1 MELKIN
7 YQYTYFIYPYA
18 IKQTKYKK
26 YITNMLK
33 NKRYKLELFDSFKD
47 IDLYNYFLPSVRNSM
62 FQDFTFTKEK
72 INAFNKLSNSN
83 KYRELLNQNCITFEY
98 NLEEVMQGKI
108 QEKDGIFFKIL
119 KIEIVCLK
127 NGICFLLFK
136 THIEETDKFSDLLNF
151 NYKFGNINLENKS
164 LKKLEQIKIQTDAF
178 SNIKKISEIITDI
191 TGKRVNSR
199 NIDINDDMFLT
210 YSYVCIDSENWN
222 KDTDFENI
230 KNEFIKFSNVL
241 PSNTNVN
248 VDYDKLTMITN
259 SSFMRLRI
267 NNKGI
272 FLICSSTDQNNYTK
286 IPSIY
291 ERQYLYTYLISLG
304 QRYYLKKLSKEFNN
318 KKQNKKTLN
327 KFINFTKDIW
337 INEVTTE
344 GLGQKIYKR
353 CKEKMNLE
361 ELYYEVKVKYDTFYK
376 NLKIEKNEKQNK
388 VIIIMLIVAILLG
401 ISNLASWMFF
411 K

>member
-191 TGKRVNSR
+191 TVKRVNSR

-267 NNKGI
+267 NNKGS

>member
-230 KNEFIKFSNVL
+230 KNEFIKLSNVL

-267 NNKGI
+267 NNKGS
-272 FLICSSTDQNNYTK
+272 FLICS
-286 IPSIY
+286 
-291 ERQYLYTYLISLG
+291 
-304 QRYYLKKLSKEFNN
+304 
-318 KKQNKKTLN
+318 
-327 KFINFTKDIW
+327 
-337 INEVTTE
+337 
-344 GLGQKIYKR
+344 
-353 CKEKMNLE
+353 
-361 ELYYEVKVKYDTFYK
+361 
-376 NLKIEKNEKQNK
+376 
-388 VIIIMLIVAILLG
+388 
-401 ISNLASWMFF
+401 
-411 K
+411 

>member
-18 IKQTKYKK
+18 IKQEKYKK
-26 YITNMLK
+26 YIINMLK
-33 NKRYKLELFDSFKD
+33 SKRYTLKFFDSFKD
-47 IDLYNYFLPSVRNSM
+47 IDLYNYFVPSVRNAM

-72 INAFNKLSNSN
+72 VNAFNKLSNSN

-191 TGKRVNSR
+191 TGKRINSR

-230 KNEFIKFSNVL
+230 KNEFIKLSNVL

-267 NNKGI
+267 NNKGS

-286 IPSIY
+286 IPNIY
-291 ERQYLYTYLISLG
+291 ERQYLYTYLIALG

-361 ELYYEVKVKYDTFYK
+361 ELYYEVKIKYDTFYK

-388 VIIIMLIVAILLG
+388 IIIIMLIVALLLG
-401 ISNLASWMFF
+401 LSNLASWMFF

>member
-230 KNEFIKFSNVL
+230 KNEFIKLSNVL

-267 NNKGI
+267 NNKGS

-304 QRYYLKKLSKEFNN
+304 QRYYLKKLRKEFNN

>member
-267 NNKGI
+267 NNKVS